1 MRFANSQYMRLTIVD
16 EAKRSVP
23 TFKHLQAS
31 HIWAFVHGRGELNYE
46 EQNHL
51 KRCDHCEAISKYFAV
66 YAKEQVAEVV
76 DEDCAQ
82 AA

>member
-1 MRFANSQYMRLTIVD
+1 MRLTIVE

-23 TFKHLQAS
+23 KFKHVQAS
-31 HIWAFVHGRGELNYE
+31 DIWAFVHGRGELNHE

-66 YAKEQVAEVV
+66 YVERQVAEVV
-76 DEDCAQ
+76 EQDSPQ

>member
-1 MRFANSQYMRLTIVD
+1 MRFANSGYMRLTIVE
-16 EAKRSVP
+16 EAKRSVRK
-23 TFKHLQAS
+23 FKHVQAG
-31 HIWAFVHGRGELNYE
+31 HIWAFVHGRSELNYE

-76 DEDCAQ
+76 DPDCAQ

>member
-1 MRFANSQYMRLTIVD
+1 MRLTIVD

-51 KRCDHCEAISKYFAV
+51 KRCDHCNAISKYFAV
-66 YAKEQVAEVV
+66 YVEEQVAEVV
-76 DEDCAQ
+76 DQDCAQ